1 MTREKGKNQLDTTTE
16 ARIKQAARVVF
27 HKKGYA
33 ATRTRDIAEEA
44 GINLALLNY
53 YFRSKEKLFE
63 QIMLETM
70 FGFMKTMVVIFN
82 DASTTLEQK
91 VSHMANNYID
101 LILLEPEIP
110 LFILSEIRRDA
121 TAFVERMPVEELFL
135 NSVFIQQ
142 YKAAVSAGRVAES
155 NPLHFLMNLMGL
167 VIFPFIASPF
177 YKKIGKLSETQ
188 FNGLMEERKS
198 LVPVWINA
206 ILKPT

>member
-1 MTREKGKNQLDTTTE
+1 MKREKGNNQLDTTTE
-16 ARIKQAARVVF
+16 ARIKEAARVVF

-70 FGFMKTMVVIFN
+70 FGFMKTMLHIFN
-82 DASTTLEQK
+82 DATTSLDQK
-91 VSHMANNYID
+91 VAQMAHNYID

-121 TAFVERMPVEELFL
+121 TAFIERMPVEELFS

-142 YKAAVSAGRVAES
+142 YKEAVTAGRVAES

-177 YKKIGKLSETQ
+177 YKKIGKLNEQQ
-188 FNGLMEERKS
+188 FNTLMEERKL
-198 LVPVWINA
+198 LVPVWIHA
-206 ILKPT
+206 ILKPS